1 MPHGMAK
8 KKKRKRERKK
18 KILKRNPLRI
28 HMVLRIKG
36 WVPLCHVKDTWTG
49 WPFMN
54 LELGPQQTPNLLVI
68 LDFLSSRI
76 ARNKCLLFISE
87 KLMLI
92 NLNTK
97 YSPWDLESAQQMRQA
112 CKLEGCSLG
121 SAQSSSVISNSLWPH
136 GMQHASPRPSPTP
149 GACSNS
155 YPSSR
160 WRHPTISSSVV
171 PFSSCLQSF
180 PESWSFLLALSK
192 YSFCSKSLQCDL
204 FGGLAQEVA

>member
-1 MPHGMAK
+1 
-8 KKKRKRERKK
+8 
-18 KILKRNPLRI
+18 
-28 HMVLRIKG
+28 
-36 WVPLCHVKDTWTG
+36 
-49 WPFMN
+49 MN

-121 SAQSSSVISNSLWPH
+121 SAQSSSVISNSVTPWNAAC
-136 GMQHASPRPSPTP
+136 QSPSIT
-149 GACSNS
+149 N
-155 YPSSR
+155 
-160 WRHPTISSSVV
+160 
-171 PFSSCLQSF
+171 
-180 PESWSFLLALSK
+180 SWSLLKLISLESVTPSNHLILCRPFLLLPSIIPRIVVFSA
-192 YSFCSKSLQCDL
+192 SFMEIFLL
-204 FGGLAQEVA
+204 F